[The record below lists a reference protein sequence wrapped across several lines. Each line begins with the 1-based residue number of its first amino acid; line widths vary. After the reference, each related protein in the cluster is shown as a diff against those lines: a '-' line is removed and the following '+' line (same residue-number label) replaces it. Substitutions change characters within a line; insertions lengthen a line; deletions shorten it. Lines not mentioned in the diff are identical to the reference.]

1 MNEKQS
7 EQLAEQL
14 LKLDES
20 LLEAA
25 YDVDDAQKLREY
37 AGREKGARRAR
48 LLPMVRRAALIAA
61 CLALAIC
68 ASFVAPR
75 LLEDPNRPVFET
87 ETTESE
93 TPETTTH
100 ETDPPPKDEDDMYTI
115 QRVDVI
121 DSIDKLN
128 YYSTMKV
135 LIDPPTSSKTAS
147 HGGMRGLSATAPTGA
162 MISLDTS
169 DDSTF
174 SPFDILTLS
183 LGTFFQIYVSDG
195 SAFLASKVGTG
206 VVDVAITG
214 NDFNTLITL
223 KNGDRYFSCFLNS
236 SNQKSITFS
245 THKYAVN
252 FTVVKNFEQENYAMT
267 VVYDEKGQ
275 AVEFRCER
283 FMSSGKIP
291 PDGNVEIISE
301 TYVFRGNTNLTI
313 EELESFFSTD
323 KQIALERRK

>member
-37 AGREKGARRAR
+37 ARREKGARRAR
-48 LLPMVRRAALIAA
+48 LLPMGRSAALIAA
-61 CLALAIC
+61 CLALAIGV
-68 ASFVAPR
+68 SFAAPR
-75 LLEDPNRPVFET
+75 LLEDPDRPVFET
-87 ETTESE
+87 DPSE
-93 TPETTTH
+93 TADP
-100 ETDPPPKDEDDMYTI
+100 ETDPPLTDKGGMYTI
-115 QRVDVI
+115 QRIDVI

-135 LIDPPTSSKTAS
+135 LIDPPTAS
-147 HGGMRGLSATAPTGA
+147 QAESRGGMRALSVTAPTSV
-162 MISLDTS
+162 MIPLSES
-169 DDSTF
+169 DEAYSTF
-174 SPFDILTLS
+174 NSNDFFSLS
-183 LGTFFQIYVSDG
+183 LGTFFQIRVTDKNG
-195 SAFLASKVGTG
+195 FLASKVGTG
-206 VVDVAITG
+206 VVDVAITS
-214 NDFNTLITL
+214 NDFNPIITL
-223 KNGDRYFSCFLNS
+223 KNGDRYFSCFWNS
-236 SNQKSITFS
+236 GNHDRITFS

-252 FTVVKNFEQENYAMT
+252 FDIVKNFDQDNYTMT
-267 VVYDEKGQ
+267 VIYNESGQ
-275 AVEFRCER
+275 AVEFRCSWYDTPGEL
-283 FMSSGKIP
+283 P
-291 PDGNVEIISE
+291 PDGSVEVVSE